1 MLAQLTIAVGGLLGL
16 MFIGLP
22 IYVAL
27 LIMTFFIQTVLID
40 GSLLSVVAGLYDGI
54 AKPSLLAVPFFVLA
68 GNLIQSS
75 SMGERLVLMI
85 LRLVGGIRGAVPI
98 SCVLANGFFG
108 AISGSAPAATAT
120 IGKITYP
127 ALEKTYGE
135 KLGLGLIA
143 STGALSTIIPPSITM
158 IIYGIA
164 TETSVGKLF
173 FAGIIPGIILM
184 AVLAVY
190 CFLKRPLGEGSHV
203 TQSEYDSPVKGIPV
217 ILFPV
222 IVLGGIYAGFF
233 TPTEAGAVA
242 AGYAFLIP
250 LLIYRDFT
258 AQKIKDAIIN
268 SARITSQ
275 LFIIIA
281 SSIVFAQAL
290 AMAQVPQMLTTA
302 LGGMNPTL
310 FLLMLNVILLIV
322 GMIFEPGA
330 AILILGPIVAS
341 IGTHLGIDPIHLGL
355 IVCFN
360 MSIGMF
366 TPPFGLNLFVSQA
379 VFRKPLERISGS
391 VWPFLA
397 IYIAVLLLI
406 TFVPVLSTWLPALI
420 G

>member
-1 MLAQLTIAVGGLLGL
+1 MLAQLTIAIVGLLGL

-27 LIMTFFIQTVLID
+27 LIMTFVIQTFIIG
-40 GSLLSVVAGLYDGI
+40 GSLVSVVAGLYDGI

-68 GNLIQSS
+68 GNLIQTS
-75 SMGERLVLMI
+75 SMGQRLVLMI
-85 LRLVGGIRGAVPI
+85 LRLLGGIRGAVPI

-135 KLGLGLIA
+135 KMGLGLIA
-143 STGALSTIIPPSITM
+143 STGALSAIIPPSITM

-173 FAGIIPGIILM
+173 LAGIIPGIIVM
-184 AVLAVY
+184 AALAVY
-190 CFLKRPLGEGSHV
+190 AFIKRPLGEGSQV
-203 TQSEYDSPVKGIPV
+203 TQSGHNSPIQGIPV

-242 AGYAFLIP
+242 AGYAFVVP

-258 AQKIKDAIIN
+258 LEKIKDALID
-268 SARITSQ
+268 STRVTSQ

-290 AMAQVPQMLTTA
+290 AMAQAPQMLTET

-310 FLLMLNVILLIV
+310 FLLMLNLILLIV

-341 IGTHLGIDPIHLGL
+341 IGTQLGIDPIHLGL

-360 MSIGMF
+360 IAIGMF

-379 VFRKPLERISGS
+379 VFRKPLEVISSS

-397 IYIAVLLLI
+397 IYIAVLLLV

>member
-1 MLAQLTIAVGGLLGL
+1 MLAQLTIAVGGMLGL

-27 LIMTFFIQTVLID
+27 LVMTFYIQTFIND
-40 GSLLSVVAGLYDGI
+40 GSLVSVFAGLYDGI
-54 AKPSLLAVPFFVLA
+54 AKPSLLAIPFFVLA

-135 KLGLGLIA
+135 KMGLGLIA

-173 FAGIIPGIILM
+173 FAGFIPGIILM
-184 AVLAVY
+184 IALSIYSFV
-190 CFLKRPLGEGSHV
+190 KRPLSKGPRV
-203 TQSEYDSPVKGIPV
+203 NKSEYDSPFKGIPV

-222 IVLGGIYAGFF
+222 IVLGGIYAGYF

-250 LLIYRDFT
+250 LIIYKDFT
-258 AQKIKDAIIN
+258 YQKIKAALID
-268 SARITSQ
+268 SARVTSQ

-290 AMAQVPQMLTTA
+290 TMAQVPQMLTET

-310 FLLMLNVILLIV
+310 FLLMLNLILLIV
-322 GMIFEPGA
+322 GMLFEPGA
-330 AILILGPIVAS
+330 AILILGPIIAS
-341 IGTHLGIDPIHLGL
+341 IGRQLGIDSIHLGL

-379 VFRKPLERISGS
+379 VFRKPLEVISGS
-391 VWPFLA
+391 VWPFVA
-397 IYIAVLLLI
+397 IYVAVLLLI
-406 TFVPVLSTWLPALI
+406 TFVPVLSTWLPGLI
-420 G
+420 S

>member
-75 SMGERLVLMI
+75 SMGERLVLI